1 VIVYLVRRL
10 GQAVVVLLLV
20 SIIVFGLLH
29 ALPGGLVRAQ
39 LGPKASSYAVHQLT
53 IQEGLT
59 KPLPAQY
66 GVWLSNLLHGN
77 LGFAYKQETP
87 VSTLLAEYF
96 PRTLV
101 LAGGGLLLAVVLAV
115 PIGLLQGGRRNSL
128 LDHGMSGAFLMT
140 YSMPYNLLG
149 VILIVLFGGVVFDLL
164 PAGATAYGQSFGAD
178 VRVLALPVLTLA
190 LGSVAYF
197 SRYVRSSVIDNLEE
211 DYVRTARAKGV
222 SRSRILVRHVLRN
235 SLLPFVSAVGLS
247 LPTLVSGT
255 LLVEVLFAYPGM
267 ALLFWDAQQNRTY
280 PLLLGIMLI
289 VTAFVVIGNLLA
301 DLAYAALDPR
311 IRYV

>member
-66 GVWLSNLLHGN
+66 GVWLSNLLQGN

-87 VSTLLAEYF
+87 VATLLAEYF

-101 LAGGGLLLAVVLAV
+101 LAGCGLLLAVVLAV
-115 PIGLLQGGRRNSL
+115 PIGLIQGGRRNSL

-190 LGSVAYF
+190 LGSIAYF
-197 SRYVRSSVIDNLEE
+197 SRYVRSSVIDNLGE

>member
-1 VIVYLVRRL
+1 MIVYLVRRL